1 MRRSVPIFAAM
12 VVAAFVSAE
21 VRAQGPTPID
31 GINVPAGA
39 RTAPDQLSKARADAR
54 AAPRDIASLNKPL
67 ATPPPDNV
75 SLTLRDCFK
84 DCPP

>member
-12 VVAAFVSAE
+12 MVAVFVSAE
-21 VRAQGPTPID
+21 VQAQSPTPID
-31 GINVPAGA
+31 GIYVPADT
-39 RTAPDQLSKARADAR
+39 RTAPDQLPKAKANAQ
-54 AAPRDIASLNKPL
+54 AAPRNIVSPNKPL
-67 ATPPPDNV
+67 ATPPPENV

>member
-12 VVAAFVSAE
+12 MVAAFVSVE
-21 VRAQGPTPID
+21 VHAQSPTPID
-31 GINVPAGA
+31 GIRVPAA
-39 RTAPDQLSKARADAR
+39 TRTAPDQLSKPEANAQ
-54 AAPRDIASLNKPL
+54 AAPRDIASPNKPS
-67 ATPPPDNV
+67 ATPPPENV